1 MKKTIQKAIYKL
13 LDHPRITLFTLALV
27 TVIFGS
33 FLKDLRLEFSIEQL
47 FTQEDPRVERFLQF
61 RDEFSGVDNILFL
74 IYESNNPFSKKNL
87 DKNRQLIESLETI
100 DGVESVTS
108 LTNLEL
114 FTEGGDYLLQPVY
127 ERIPYD
133 TDSLLMAKKTIMQSE
148 LVRNYII
155 SADGKMA
162 SIMIE
167 IDRDYNDYD
176 GRKRILSEIDQFQMV
191 VDWKWHQAGLPV
203 IRTRY
208 VQYMIQDNI
217 RFLFPVALVISILLA
232 LLFRSFAGVLLP
244 LIVIGLT
251 IIWTVGLM
259 AKMGIDINIISY
271 MIPTLLMIISVSDS
285 VHFMVKYFQ
294 ALHEF
299 GHRREALFQTIK
311 KIGTALML
319 TSVTTAV
326 GFGALSFVNIKIVS
340 EFGIFTAIG
349 VFFAFIISILF
360 LPSMFMLMKQTADDK
375 LINYNV
381 GVRVKVVQKIS
392 TLVRAYPK
400 HIIISWCFIAC
411 IGTWGAVKIN
421 PHSKLLED
429 LRPGNKLLDDMKVA
443 ENRMGAILP
452 VEIILEIM
460 NDGPYEDI
468 QDVEV
473 MQFLDRVGA
482 FMSAI
487 PEIGKVM
494 SVTQY
499 IKEIH
504 QAMNDGDPAFYQ
516 VPNSRNLIS
525 QYMLLYES
533 EFETFFNLD
542 YTKLRIAA
550 QIKDIDSR
558 RSAEIEEEINNFI
571 MANAP
576 SGVKAEVTGTAFI
589 ALRTNNYLV
598 RNLAGSFFIAFIV
611 VTLLMAIL
619 FRSVKMALISVVPN
633 IIPMMMMAAVM
644 GFFQVSLRPSTAMTF
659 AIAFGIAV
667 DDTLHY
673 LTRYR
678 MELSDRHYQKANDAT
693 MMSTGVAMM
702 STTAILVSGF
712 MVLTLSEFT
721 FSIQFGILSSITIL
735 SALIGD
741 LTFLPALL
749 SQVKPEIKRLKK

>member
-13 LDHPRITLFTLALV
+13 LDHPRLTLFTLALV

-47 FTQEDPRVERFLQF
+47 FTQDDPRVERFLQF

-74 IYESNNPFSKKNL
+74 IYESNNPFSKENL

-176 GRKRILSEIDQFQMV
+176 GRKRILSEIDQFQMI

-375 LINYNV
+375 LIIYNV

-504 QAMNDGDPAFYQ
+504 QAMNDGDPAFYH

-749 SQVKPEIKRLKK
+749 SQVKPEIKRLKN

>member
-167 IDRDYNDYD
+167 IDSDYNDYD

-340 EFGIFTAIG
+340 EFGLFTAIG

-619 FRSVKMALISVVPN
+619 FRSVKMALISIVPN
-633 IIPMMMMAAVM
+633 LIPMMMMAAVM

>member
-13 LDHPRITLFTLALV
+13 LDHPRITLFTLAMV

-47 FTQEDPRVERFLQF
+47 FTQDDPRVERFLQF

-74 IYESNNPFSKKNL
+74 IYESNNPFSKENL

-127 ERIPYD
+127 ERIPYN

-167 IDRDYNDYD
+167 IDSDYNDYD

-375 LINYNV
+375 LIIYNV

-504 QAMNDGDPAFYQ
+504 QAMNDGDPAFYH

>member
-13 LDHPRITLFTLALV
+13 LDHPRLTLFTLALV

-47 FTQEDPRVERFLQF
+47 FTQDDPRVERFLQF

-74 IYESNNPFSKKNL
+74 IYESNNPFSKENL

-176 GRKRILSEIDQFQMV
+176 GRKRILSEIDQFQMI

-375 LINYNV
+375 LIIYNV

-504 QAMNDGDPAFYQ
+504 QAMNDGDPAFYH

>member
-13 LDHPRITLFTLALV
+13 LDHPRLTLFTLALV

-47 FTQEDPRVERFLQF
+47 FTQDDPRVERFLQF

-74 IYESNNPFSKKNL
+74 IYESNNPFSKENL

-375 LINYNV
+375 LIIYNV

-400 HIIISWCFIAC
+400 HIIILWCFIAF
-411 IGTWGAVKIN
+411 IGIWGAVKIN

-504 QAMNDGDPAFYQ
+504 QAMNDGDPAFYH

-749 SQVKPEIKRLKK
+749 SQVKPEIKRLKN

>member
-47 FTQEDPRVERFLQF
+47 FTQDDPRVERFLQF

-74 IYESNNPFSKKNL
+74 IYESNNPFSKENL

-167 IDRDYNDYD
+167 IDSDYNDYD

-482 FMSAI
+482 FMSSI

-504 QAMNDGDPAFYQ
+504 QAMNDGDPAFYH

>member
-47 FTQEDPRVERFLQF
+47 FTQDDPRVERFLQF

-74 IYESNNPFSKKNL
+74 IYESNNPFSKENL

-167 IDRDYNDYD
+167 IDSDYNDYD

-571 MANAP
+571 MVNAP
-576 SGVKAEVTGTAFI
+576 NGVKAEVSGTAFI

>member
-167 IDRDYNDYD
+167 IDSDYNDYD

-482 FMSAI
+482 FMSSI

-741 LTFLPALL
+741 LTFLPAIL

>member
-13 LDHPRITLFTLALV
+13 LDHPRLTLFTLALV

-47 FTQEDPRVERFLQF
+47 FTQDDPRVERFLQF

-74 IYESNNPFSKKNL
+74 IYESNNPFSKENL

-167 IDRDYNDYD
+167 IDSDYNDYD

-375 LINYNV
+375 LIIYNV

-504 QAMNDGDPAFYQ
+504 QAMNDGDPAFYH

>member
-47 FTQEDPRVERFLQF
+47 FTQDDPRVERFLQF

-167 IDRDYNDYD
+167 IDSDYNDYD

-749 SQVKPEIKRLKK
+749 SQVKPEIKRLKN

>member
-47 FTQEDPRVERFLQF
+47 FTQDDPRVERFLQF

-375 LINYNV
+375 LIIYNV

-504 QAMNDGDPAFYQ
+504 QAMNDGDPAFYH

>member
-13 LDHPRITLFTLALV
+13 LDHPRLTLFTLALV

-47 FTQEDPRVERFLQF
+47 FTQDDPRVERFLQF

-74 IYESNNPFSKKNL
+74 IYESNNPFSKENL

-375 LINYNV
+375 LIIYNV

-504 QAMNDGDPAFYQ
+504 QAMNDGDPAFYH

-749 SQVKPEIKRLKK
+749 SQVKPEIKRLKN

>member
-13 LDHPRITLFTLALV
+13 LDHPRLTLFILALV

-47 FTQEDPRVERFLQF
+47 FTQDDPRVERFLQF
-61 RDEFSGVDNILFL
+61 RDEFSGVDNIIFL
-74 IYESNNPFSKKNL
+74 IYESNDPFSKENL

-127 ERIPYD
+127 EIIPHD
-133 TDSLLMAKKTIMQSE
+133 TDSLLKAKKTIMQSE

-176 GRKRILSEIDQFQMV
+176 GRKRILSEIDQFQMI
-191 VDWKWHQAGLPV
+191 VDWEWYQAGLPV

-217 RFLFPVALVISILLA
+217 RFLIPVALVISILLA
-232 LLFRSFAGVLLP
+232 MLFRSFAGVLLP
-244 LIVIGLT
+244 LIVISLT
-251 IIWTVGLM
+251 IIWTVGFM

-285 VHFMVKYFQ
+285 VHFIVKYFQ

-299 GHRREALFQTIK
+299 GNRRQALFQTIK

-326 GFGALSFVNIKIVS
+326 GFGALSFVNIDIVS

-360 LPSMFMLMKQTADDK
+360 LPSMFMLMRRTADDK
-375 LINYNV
+375 LFIYNV
-381 GVRVKVVQKIS
+381 GLRVKIVQKIS

-400 HIIISWCFIAC
+400 RIIISGCLITL
-411 IGTWGAVKIN
+411 IGIWGAVQIN

-429 LRPGNKLLDDMKVA
+429 LRPGNKLLDDMKIA
-443 ENRMGAILP
+443 EDRMGAILP

-460 NDGPYEDI
+460 DDGPYEDI

-473 MQFLDRVGA
+473 MQFLDHIGT
-482 FMSAI
+482 FMNAI

-504 QAMNDGDPAFYQ
+504 QAMNEGDPAFYH

-533 EFETFFNLD
+533 EFEPFFNLD
-542 YTKLRIAA
+542 YTKLRVAA

-571 MANAP
+571 MVHAP
-576 SGVKAEVTGTAFI
+576 NGVKAEVSGTAFI

-598 RNLAGSFFIAFIV
+598 RNLAGSFFIAFII
-611 VTLLMAIL
+611 VTLLMVIL

-633 IIPMMMMAAVM
+633 LIPMMMMAAVM
-644 GFFQVSLRPSTAMTF
+644 GFFQISLRPSTAMTF

>member
-167 IDRDYNDYD
+167 IDSDYNDYD

-482 FMSAI
+482 FMSSI
-487 PEIGKVM
+487 PEIGKVI

-516 VPNSRNLIS
+516 IPNSRNLIS

>member
-47 FTQEDPRVERFLQF
+47 FTQDDPRVERFLQF

-167 IDRDYNDYD
+167 IDSDYNDYD

-482 FMSAI
+482 FMSSI

-504 QAMNDGDPAFYQ
+504 QAMNDGDPAFYH

-619 FRSVKMALISVVPN
+619 FRSVKMALISIVPN
-633 IIPMMMMAAVM
+633 LIPMMMMAAVM

>member
-13 LDHPRITLFTLALV
+13 LDHPRLTLFTLALV

-47 FTQEDPRVERFLQF
+47 FTQDDPRVERFLQF

-74 IYESNNPFSKKNL
+74 IYESNNPFSKENL

-176 GRKRILSEIDQFQMV
+176 GRKRILSEIDQFQMI

-375 LINYNV
+375 LIIYNV

-400 HIIISWCFIAC
+400 HIIILWCFIAF
-411 IGTWGAVKIN
+411 IGIWGAVKIN

-504 QAMNDGDPAFYQ
+504 QAMNDGDPAFYH

-749 SQVKPEIKRLKK
+749 SQVKPEIRRLKK

>member
-47 FTQEDPRVERFLQF
+47 FTQDDPRVERFLQF

-167 IDRDYNDYD
+167 IDSDYNDYD

-482 FMSAI
+482 FMSSI

>member
-47 FTQEDPRVERFLQF
+47 FTQDDPRVERFLQF

-74 IYESNNPFSKKNL
+74 IYESNNPFSKENL

-167 IDRDYNDYD
+167 IDSDYNDYD

-375 LINYNV
+375 LIIYNV

-504 QAMNDGDPAFYQ
+504 QAMNDGDPAFYH

-749 SQVKPEIKRLKK
+749 SQVKPEIKQLKN

>member
-47 FTQEDPRVERFLQF
+47 FTQDDPRVERFLQF

-74 IYESNNPFSKKNL
+74 IYESNNPFSKENL

-167 IDRDYNDYD
+167 IDSDYNDYD

>member
-13 LDHPRITLFTLALV
+13 LDHPRLTLFTLALV

-47 FTQEDPRVERFLQF
+47 FTQDDPRVERFLQF

-74 IYESNNPFSKKNL
+74 IYESNNPFSKENL

-167 IDRDYNDYD
+167 IDSDYNDYD

-482 FMSAI
+482 FMSSI

-504 QAMNDGDPAFYQ
+504 QAMNDGDPAFYH

>member
-13 LDHPRITLFTLALV
+13 LDHPRLTLFTLALV

-47 FTQEDPRVERFLQF
+47 FTQDDPRVERFLQF

-74 IYESNNPFSKKNL
+74 IYESNNPFSKENL

-504 QAMNDGDPAFYQ
+504 QAMNDGDPAFYH

-644 GFFQVSLRPSTAMTF
+644 GFFQVSLGPSTAMTF

-749 SQVKPEIKRLKK
+749 SQVKPEIKRLKN

>member
-13 LDHPRITLFTLALV
+13 LDHPRLTLFTLALV

-47 FTQEDPRVERFLQF
+47 FTQDDPRVERFLQF

-74 IYESNNPFSKKNL
+74 IYESNNPFSKENL

-127 ERIPYD
+127 ERIPYN

-176 GRKRILSEIDQFQMV
+176 GRKRILSEIDQFQMI

-375 LINYNV
+375 LIIYNV

-504 QAMNDGDPAFYQ
+504 QAMNDGDPAFYH

>member
-13 LDHPRITLFTLALV
+13 LDHPRLTLFTLALV

-47 FTQEDPRVERFLQF
+47 FTQDDPRVERFLQF

-74 IYESNNPFSKKNL
+74 IYESNNPFSKENL

-375 LINYNV
+375 LIIYNV

-504 QAMNDGDPAFYQ
+504 QAMNDGDPAFYH

-749 SQVKPEIKRLKK
+749 SQVKPEIKQLKK

>member
-13 LDHPRITLFTLALV
+13 LDHPRLTLFTLALV

-47 FTQEDPRVERFLQF
+47 FTQDDPRVERFLQF

-74 IYESNNPFSKKNL
+74 IYESNNPFSKENL

-167 IDRDYNDYD
+167 IDSDYNDYD

-375 LINYNV
+375 LIIYNV

-504 QAMNDGDPAFYQ
+504 QAMNDGDPAFYH

-749 SQVKPEIKRLKK
+749 SQVKPEIKRLKN

>member
-13 LDHPRITLFTLALV
+13 LDHPRLTLFTLALV

-47 FTQEDPRVERFLQF
+47 FTQDDPRVERFLQF

-74 IYESNNPFSKKNL
+74 IYESNDPFSKENL

-176 GRKRILSEIDQFQMV
+176 GRKRILSEIDQFQMI

-375 LINYNV
+375 LIIYNV

-504 QAMNDGDPAFYQ
+504 QAMNDGDPAFYH

-735 SALIGD
+735 AALIGD

-749 SQVKPEIKRLKK
+749 SQVKPEIKQLKN

>member
-167 IDRDYNDYD
+167 IDSDYNDYD
-176 GRKRILSEIDQFQMV
+176 GRNRILSEIDQFQMV

-482 FMSAI
+482 FMSSI

-516 VPNSRNLIS
+516 IPNSRNLIS

>member
-47 FTQEDPRVERFLQF
+47 FTQDDPRVERFLQF

-74 IYESNNPFSKKNL
+74 IYESNNPFSKENL

-375 LINYNV
+375 LIIYNV

-504 QAMNDGDPAFYQ
+504 QAMNDGDPAFYH

>member
-1 MKKTIQKAIYKL
+1 
-13 LDHPRITLFTLALV
+13 
-27 TVIFGS
+27 
-33 FLKDLRLEFSIEQL
+33 
-47 FTQEDPRVERFLQF
+47 
-61 RDEFSGVDNILFL
+61 
-74 IYESNNPFSKKNL
+74 
-87 DKNRQLIESLETI
+87 
-100 DGVESVTS
+100 
-108 LTNLEL
+108 
-114 FTEGGDYLLQPVY
+114 
-127 ERIPYD
+127 
-133 TDSLLMAKKTIMQSE
+133 
-148 LVRNYII
+148 
-155 SADGKMA
+155 
-162 SIMIE
+162 
-167 IDRDYNDYD
+167 
-176 GRKRILSEIDQFQMV
+176 
-191 VDWKWHQAGLPV
+191 
-203 IRTRY
+203 
-208 VQYMIQDNI
+208 
-217 RFLFPVALVISILLA
+217 
-232 LLFRSFAGVLLP
+232 
-244 LIVIGLT
+244 
-251 IIWTVGLM
+251 
-259 AKMGIDINIISY
+259 
-271 MIPTLLMIISVSDS
+271 
-285 VHFMVKYFQ
+285 
-294 ALHEF
+294 
-299 GHRREALFQTIK
+299 
-311 KIGTALML
+311 ML

-375 LINYNV
+375 LIIYNV

-504 QAMNDGDPAFYQ
+504 QAMNDGDPAFYH

-749 SQVKPEIKRLKK
+749 SQVKPEIKPQAE

>member
-13 LDHPRITLFTLALV
+13 LDHPRLTLFTLALV

-47 FTQEDPRVERFLQF
+47 FTQDDPRVERFLQF

-74 IYESNNPFSKKNL
+74 IYESNNPFSKENL

-167 IDRDYNDYD
+167 IDSDYNDYD

-375 LINYNV
+375 LIIYNV

-421 PHSKLLED
+421 SHSKLLED

-504 QAMNDGDPAFYQ
+504 QAMNDGDPAFYH

>member
-167 IDRDYNDYD
+167 IDSDYNDYD

-285 VHFMVKYFQ
+285 VHFIVKYFQ

-482 FMSAI
+482 FMSSI

>member
-74 IYESNNPFSKKNL
+74 IYESNNPFSKENL

-167 IDRDYNDYD
+167 IDSDYNDYD

-482 FMSAI
+482 FMSSI

>member
-74 IYESNNPFSKKNL
+74 IYESNNPFSKENL

-167 IDRDYNDYD
+167 IDSDYNDYD

>member
-47 FTQEDPRVERFLQF
+47 FTQDDPRVERFLQF

-74 IYESNNPFSKKNL
+74 IYESNNPFSKENL

-167 IDRDYNDYD
+167 IDSDYNDYD

-375 LINYNV
+375 LIIYNV

-504 QAMNDGDPAFYQ
+504 QAMNDGDPAFYH

-749 SQVKPEIKRLKK
+749 SQVKPEIKRLKN

>member
-13 LDHPRITLFTLALV
+13 LDHPRLTLFTLALV

-47 FTQEDPRVERFLQF
+47 FTQDDPRVERFFQF

-74 IYESNNPFSKKNL
+74 IYESNNPFSKENL

-176 GRKRILSEIDQFQMV
+176 GRKRILSEIDQFQMI

-375 LINYNV
+375 LIIYNV

-504 QAMNDGDPAFYQ
+504 QAMNDGDPAFYH

-749 SQVKPEIKRLKK
+749 SQVKPEIKQLKN

>member
-13 LDHPRITLFTLALV
+13 LDHPRLTLFTLALV

-47 FTQEDPRVERFLQF
+47 FTQDDPRVERFLQF

-74 IYESNNPFSKKNL
+74 IYESNNPFSKENL

-191 VDWKWHQAGLPV
+191 ADWKWHQAGLPV

-375 LINYNV
+375 LIIYNV

-504 QAMNDGDPAFYQ
+504 QAMNDGDPAFYH

-749 SQVKPEIKRLKK
+749 SQVKPEIKQLKN

>member
-13 LDHPRITLFTLALV
+13 LDHPRLTLFTLALV

-47 FTQEDPRVERFLQF
+47 FTQDDPRVERFLQF

-74 IYESNNPFSKKNL
+74 IYESNNPFSKENL

-133 TDSLLMAKKTIMQSE
+133 IDSLLMAKKTIMQSE

-167 IDRDYNDYD
+167 IDSDYNDYD

-375 LINYNV
+375 LIIYNV

-504 QAMNDGDPAFYQ
+504 QAMNDGDPAFYH

>member
-13 LDHPRITLFTLALV
+13 LDHPRLTLFTLALV

-47 FTQEDPRVERFLQF
+47 FTQDDPRVERFLQF

-74 IYESNNPFSKKNL
+74 IYESNDPFSKENL

-133 TDSLLMAKKTIMQSE
+133 ADSLLMAKKTIMQSE

-176 GRKRILSEIDQFQMV
+176 GRKRILSEIDQFQMI

-375 LINYNV
+375 LIIYNV

-504 QAMNDGDPAFYQ
+504 QAMNDGDPAFYH

-749 SQVKPEIKRLKK
+749 SQVKPEIKQLKN

>member
-13 LDHPRITLFTLALV
+13 LDHPRLTLFTLALV

-47 FTQEDPRVERFLQF
+47 FTQDDPRVERFLQF

-74 IYESNNPFSKKNL
+74 IYESNDPFSKENL

-133 TDSLLMAKKTIMQSE
+133 ADSLLMAKKTIMQSE

-176 GRKRILSEIDQFQMV
+176 GRKRILSEIDQFQMI

-504 QAMNDGDPAFYQ
+504 QAMNDGDPAFYH

-749 SQVKPEIKRLKK
+749 SQVKPEIKQLKK

>member
-13 LDHPRITLFTLALV
+13 LDHPRLTLFTLALV

-47 FTQEDPRVERFLQF
+47 FTQDDPRVERFLQF

-74 IYESNNPFSKKNL
+74 IYESNNPFSKENL

-381 GVRVKVVQKIS
+381 GVRVKAVQKIS

-504 QAMNDGDPAFYQ
+504 QAMNDGDPAFYH

-749 SQVKPEIKRLKK
+749 SQVKPEIKRLKN

>member
-74 IYESNNPFSKKNL
+74 IYESNNPFSKENL

-167 IDRDYNDYD
+167 IDSDYNDYD

-482 FMSAI
+482 FMSSI

-494 SVTQY
+494 SATQY

-619 FRSVKMALISVVPN
+619 FRSVKMALISIVPN
-633 IIPMMMMAAVM
+633 LIPMMMMAAVM